1 MKLLFKFSPKYRR
14 AMRIKKAL
22 LKAKEKKDKL
32 DSNSYDFLMQTG
44 KKVKSCYFFRP
55 EDLFDCS
62 ALIKIK
68 PKKGRNGNKL

>member
-22 LKAKEKKDKL
+22 LKARERSDKL
-32 DSNSYDFLMQTG
+32 DTNSLEFLMETNKRIKSG
-44 KKVKSCYFFRP
+44 KYFNS

-62 ALIKIK
+62 FLIKIK
-68 PKKGRNGNKL
+68 QKKDDNKL